1 MAKVEDF
8 NLIANA
14 SILSDHMIYV
24 VNENTDTD
32 HKLQL
37 NTIYPVIND
46 QGSAG
51 QPIHNGLTN
60 ITQLNLKKLQV
71 ASTSSGA
78 ITIATHADG
87 HLLLTLV
94 EASLDLSNCDNSS
107 SGFLSTVNLASNVG
121 STILPVANGGT
132 GASTLTD
139 GGILLGSGTGAITA
153 MAVLAKGSLVVGD
166 GATDPQALTVGTNGY
181 FLVADSTQSLGVKW
195 NQTLGV
201 ANGGTGANSLTSNGA
216 LIGNGTGAVTAV
228 DMSTKGHL
236 LVGDGSG
243 NPQTLAVGT
252 DGHILQADSTT
263 TTGLSYLSTLPVA
276 NGGTG
281 ATTLAANGVLI
292 GNGTGAVT
300 SVDLGT
306 KGHILIGDGS
316 GNPSALSV
324 GSNGQ
329 RLVADSTAGNGVAWE
344 NNHLDLLDE
353 FVMPSSTALD
363 MNDNQIDL
371 GTGYLSDNG
380 QARGIRVTT
389 TNAYV
394 GINTNYF
401 NSDALNIDGGI
412 EVSNGARTI
421 RMTASSGSSGGLS
434 IEGGDST
441 GGNAGSTTVKGGDS
455 SGGNGDGG
463 DLNLVAGRAHGSGT
477 DGNITFQTAASEA
490 MEIRTDQHVKVNKS
504 IIFNAATEGIVYTS
518 MGTVTQA
525 TNHSTDVTVN
535 GMAGVITLAA
545 VSLASG
551 AEAQFTITNS
561 AAQLNSLIL
570 LTVDSPAVGASTDDS
585 VVIAQ
590 VTGKAAG
597 SFKVILK
604 NVGDSA
610 TDTNARKI
618 NFLII
623 NPGV

>member
-14 SILSDHMIYV
+14 SVLSDHMIYV
-24 VNENTDTD
+24 VNENLDTD

-37 NTIYPVIND
+37 NTLYPVIND

-107 SGFLSTVNLASNVG
+107 SGFLTTVNLASNVG
-121 STILPVANGGT
+121 ATILPVANGGT

-181 FLVADSTQSLGVKW
+181 FLVADSSQSLGVKW

-201 ANGGTGANSLTSNGA
+201 ANGGTGATTLTANGA

-228 DMSTKGHL
+228 DMSTKGTL

-243 NPQTLAVGT
+243 NPQGLAVGT
-252 DGHILQADSTT
+252 NGYWLNADTSAA
-263 TTGLSYLSTLPVA
+263 TGLAYQEKALA
-276 NGGTG
+276 NLTEW
-281 ATTLAANGVLI
+281 
-292 GNGTGAVT
+292 
-300 SVDLGT
+300 
-306 KGHILIGDGS
+306 
-316 GNPSALSV
+316 
-324 GSNGQ
+324 
-329 RLVADSTAGNGVAWE
+329 R
-344 NNHLDLLDE
+344 
-353 FVMPSSTALD
+353 MPSSTVLD
-363 MNDNQIDL
+363 MNNNNIDL
-371 GTGYLSDNG
+371 GTGFISDDS
-380 QARGIRVTT
+380 TT
-389 TNAYV
+389 SEGLRITGANAYI
-394 GINTNYF
+394 GATGSYF

-412 EVSNGARTI
+412 ELSGASATSI
-421 RMTASSGSSGGLS
+421 GLTDASSTASTFRVKGQS
-434 IEGGDST
+434 ST
-441 GGNAGSTTVKGGDS
+441 GGNAGSITLEGGTS
-455 SGGNGDGG
+455 SGSNGDGG
-463 DLNLVAGRAHGSGT
+463 DVAIVAGRPHGSGT
-477 DGNITFQTAASEA
+477 AGNITFTTDSVEA
-490 MEIRTDQHVKVNKS
+490 MEIRTDQHIKVNKS
-504 IIFNAATEGIVYTS
+504 IVFNAATEGIVYTS

-525 TNHSTDVTVN
+525 TDHSTPVTVN
-535 GMAGVITLAA
+535 AMAGVITLAA

-551 AEAQFTITNS
+551 AEAEFAVTNS

-570 LTVDSPAVGASTDDS
+570 LTVDSPAAVSSTDDS
-585 VVIAQ
+585 VIIAQ

-604 NVGDSA
+604 NVGDTA